1 MEIGFLRQKLAKDPR
16 DTQAQL
22 RHADPSVTL
31 RHYQKSI
38 PASVRAA
45 ALAFETELLGNND
58 QSIRSGFEQVENWQ
72 GEVSLL
78 ESGATR
84 RDRTGDLLITNQP
97 LYQLS

>member
-1 MEIGFLRQKLAKDPR
+1 
-16 DTQAQL
+16 
-22 RHADPSVTL
+22 L

-45 ALAFETELLGNND
+45 ALAFEAELIGSSAN
-58 QSIRSGFEQVENWQ
+58 RSEQVLNRSTFDDSLEVFENY
-72 GEVSLL
+72 
-78 ESGATR
+78 GATR